1 VFLVNIKTN
10 QSQDEAQQILEAL
23 RQVQD
28 SPELQAEAAKSPES
42 VLDRLGLSGVARHA
56 VALGIAG
63 LLVAEVGITP
73 DSFWVS

>member
-1 VFLVNIKTN
+1 VFLVSIKTN

-28 SPELQAEAAKSPES
+28 SPELQAEATMNPES
-42 VLDRLGLSGVARHA
+42 VLDRLGLSGATRHA

-63 LLVAEVGITP
+63 LLVAEVGFMP
-73 DSFWVS
+73 DGFWLG